1 MSNSSQGQR
10 SKPALGWSCGHL
22 DEAGFSP
29 VLELAHFQASLKGVK
44 IKKVGGRAGQ
54 AA

>member
-1 MSNSSQGQR
+1 
-10 SKPALGWSCGHL
+10 
-22 DEAGFSP
+22 
-29 VLELAHFQASLKGVK
+29 LAHFQASLKGVK